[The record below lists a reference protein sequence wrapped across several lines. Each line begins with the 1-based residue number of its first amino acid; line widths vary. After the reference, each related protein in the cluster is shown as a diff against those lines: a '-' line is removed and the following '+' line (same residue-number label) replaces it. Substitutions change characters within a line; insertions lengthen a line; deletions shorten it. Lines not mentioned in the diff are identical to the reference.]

1 MTHACAPSIL
11 DLGLAGHFA
20 TFVATPAGQPAQ
32 TQRDSSRR
40 AITTRAPSR
49 TCLNDLGSPRRCPIT
64 VTGLAGRISSPL
76 LAGGGPKKIQNT
88 RPAAQRPGPPPGR
101 APGPSP

>member
-20 TFVATPAGQPAQ
+20 TFAATPAGQPAQ
-32 TQRDSSRR
+32 TQRDSLRR

-49 TCLNDLGSPRRCPIT
+49 TCLNALGSPRRCPIT

-76 LAGGGPKKIQNT
+76 LAGVGPNKTPN
-88 RPAAQRPGPPPGR
+88 APPGGQYPR
-101 APGPSP
+101 SPA